1 MNIDKI
7 IKQMSIKEKIG
18 QLSLTGSNINK
29 TKDFIKNEH
38 YGSVLNH
45 CGVDHINNLQKLA
58 LDNNQGIPLLVGD
71 DVIHGYRSVY
81 PVPIGLSNT
90 FNLELIERAVRMST
104 EEASTEGINWIYSPM
119 LDLTH
124 EIRWGRVMET
134 GGEDPYLSSLIGQAF
149 VKGIQKPLKDGRITA
164 ACAKHYVGY
173 GAVEAGIDYNT
184 TDFSEYR
191 LRKLYLPTF
200 KKAID
205 EGVFSVMNDFT
216 TYNGKPVTASKYLLK
231 DVLRD
236 ELGFTGCV
244 VTDWGC
250 ISQLPKHR
258 VVKDDL
264 EASALSIS
272 LGIDID
278 MQSDCY
284 SAHLEKA
291 INDNPILMKKLD
303 ESVKRVLEM
312 KNKMGLFEHPYVL
325 ENAYQILSEE
335 NRRICL
341 EAAEESMVLLKN
353 TNNVLPISEN
363 EKILLVGPYLEET
376 ESHLGSWSCKG
387 KKEDVVSVKEAFANQ
402 KNIKYLQTSFECNE
416 VNSNEF
422 REELTKIAN
431 EVDKIIALVGEPRYM
446 SGENNNRLSIELPFE
461 QLLLIRELKKLNK
474 PLITVVTAGRPL
486 ALEEVNDL
494 SDSLIFTYQLGI
506 EAGKAYYNILTGK
519 TNPSGKLTMTFPRC
533 LGQVPIY
540 YNRFSTGRSELVH
553 YVDGTMEP
561 LYYFGDG
568 IHYGELSITNMEP
581 SLLDNKLKVS
591 FNLKN
596 DSKYPIKEVMQVYLH
611 IPYYHDLRPTKEL
624 IGFKKIL
631 VNEKTEVSDQII
643 IDLKEFLPNDLS
655 TDSVVIMVGPS
666 SNNLTEFKVRITDEN
681 R

>member
-1 MNIDKI
+1 MNIDKL

-18 QLSLTGSNINK
+18 QLSLTGSNENK
-29 TKDFIKNEH
+29 TRAFIENNK
-38 YGSVLNH
+38 YGAVLNH
-45 CGVDHINNLQKLA
+45 YGVEHINNLQKLA
-58 LDNNQGIPLLVGD
+58 LDNNHGIPLLVGD

-164 ACAKHYVGY
+164 ACAKHYIGY

-205 EGVFSVMNDFT
+205 EGVYSIMNDFT
-216 TYNGKPVTASKYLLK
+216 TYNGKPVTASKYLLR

-236 ELGFTGCV
+236 ELGFGGCI

-258 VVKDDL
+258 VVKDDID
-264 EASALSIS
+264 ATAAAIS

-284 SAHLEKA
+284 SAYLEKV
-291 INDNPILMKKLD
+291 ISDNPALIKKLD

-312 KNKMGLFEHPYVL
+312 KDKMGLFDHPYVL
-325 ENAYQILSEE
+325 ENAYEVLSEK
-335 NRRICL
+335 NRQICL

-353 TNNVLPISEN
+353 VNNVLPINEN
-363 EKILLVGPYLEET
+363 EKILLIGPYLEET

-387 KKEDVVSVKEAFANQ
+387 KKEDVVSVKQAFINE
-402 KNIKYLQTSFECNE
+402 KNIKYLQTSFECSE

-422 REELTKIAN
+422 IQTLTKMAN

-446 SGENNNRLSIELPFE
+446 SGENNNRVSIELPF
-461 QLLLIRELKKLNK
+461 QQIALIRELKKSNK
-474 PLITVVTAGRPL
+474 SLITVVTAGRPL
-486 ALEEVNDL
+486 ALEEVDAL
-494 SDSLIFTYQLGI
+494 SDAVIFTYQLGI
-506 EAGKAYYNILTGK
+506 EAGRAYYNILTGR
-519 TNPSGKLTMTFPRC
+519 TNPSGKLTMTFPRY

-568 IHYGELSITNMEP
+568 IHYGNLLISNTEV
-581 SLLDNKLKVS
+581 SLINDKLKVS

-596 DSKYPIKEVMQVYLH
+596 DNKYSIKEVMQVYLH
-611 IPYYHDLRPTKEL
+611 IPYYHDLRPVKEL

-631 VNEKTEVSDQII
+631 VNGKTDVFEQITV
-643 IDLKEFLPNDLS
+643 DLKEFLPNDLT
-655 TDSVVIMVGPS
+655 TDSIVIMVGPS
-666 SNNLTEFKVRITDEN
+666 SNNLTEFKVKITDEN